1 MKCQAWKNLAVKTV
15 FHIHDN
21 WYCGQNKEYWPGCL
35 FIYIKD
41 QKQIG
46 ALYLASRLLVSKNRL
61 HEMKSRYNSQLPRES
76 LWTICKNKRYKVFVD
91 SVLYTSGIW
100 LLQIRFW
107 WTKLMV
113 PAVLHFGLKN
123 HQILVSWFLK
133 GTHFLC
139 YNL

>member
-1 MKCQAWKNLAVKTV
+1 
-15 FHIHDN
+15 
-21 WYCGQNKEYWPGCL
+21 
-35 FIYIKD
+35 
-41 QKQIG
+41 
-46 ALYLASRLLVSKNRL
+46 
-61 HEMKSRYNSQLPRES
+61 MKSRYNSQLPQES

-133 GTHFLC
+133 GTQFLC

>member
-1 MKCQAWKNLAVKTV
+1 MSGLQNLAVKTV

-61 HEMKSRYNSQLPRES
+61 HEMKSHYNSQLPQES
-76 LWTICKNKRYKVFVD
+76 LWTICKNKRYKVFDD

-100 LLQIRFW
+100 LFVTNLF
-107 WTKLMV
+107 
-113 PAVLHFGLKN
+113 
-123 HQILVSWFLK
+123 LVNKVNGSCSVTLWVEKSSNSCLLILK
-133 GTHFLC
+133 GYSISL
-139 YNL
+139 L